1 MGIGVDPGSEDK
13 DAGGQE
19 TPLPISRPLTY
30 DCPALPSGLEG
41 RCNEHNNSIHR
52 GGRVMKLSSLGY
64 LALGASFLVLGGH
77 ELAAQSVNYHLVK
90 TIPLPQAPGN
100 VEYFDYLS
108 VDADARRVYISHGT
122 EVDVVNADDYS
133 LVGRIGGLQRCHGI
147 VVIKELG
154 KGYITDGDGQKVV
167 IFDLNTLR
175 VTGEVKTNQP
185 DTDSIIY
192 DPASKYLFTINGN
205 SKTATAI
212 DPVKETVVKTID
224 LGGGGE
230 QPAVDGQGTLY
241 DNNEEKN
248 DIVVIDTRTLT
259 IKARWPVAPSGT
271 PVALGM
277 DAKNRRLF
285 SAGRGPLTLIMMDA
299 DSGKVIQS
307 FPISVGVD
315 AVAFEPGFV
324 FVSTR
329 EGRVHVYREDSPD
342 KLTPVQVLMTEYGAK
357 TMALDPKTHNIW
369 VTTSDF
375 DQPATP
381 TERQPNPL
389 PRAKQGNFRALVYGR

>member
-1 MGIGVDPGSEDK
+1 
-13 DAGGQE
+13 
-19 TPLPISRPLTY
+19 
-30 DCPALPSGLEG
+30 
-41 RCNEHNNSIHR
+41 
-52 GGRVMKLSSLGY
+52 MKLSSLGY

-77 ELAAQSVNYHLVK
+77 ESAAQSVNYHLIK
-90 TIPLPQAPGN
+90 TVPLPQAPGN
-100 VEYFDYLS
+100 IEYFDYLM

-122 EVDVVNADDYS
+122 EVDVVNADDFS

-212 DPVKETVVKTID
+212 DPVKETVVKHID
-224 LGGGGE
+224 LGGGAE
-230 QPAVDGQGTLY
+230 QPAVDGQGMLY
-241 DNNEEKN
+241 SNNQEKH
-248 DIVVIDTRTLT
+248 DIVAIDTRTLT

-271 PVALGM
+271 PVAMGM
-277 DAKNRRLF
+277 DAKNHRLF

-299 DSGKVIQS
+299 DNGKVIQS

-315 AVAFEPGFV
+315 SVAFEPDTGFV

-329 EGRVHVYREDSPD
+329 EGRVHVYHEDSPN
-342 KLTPVQVLMTEYGAK
+342 KLTPIQVLMTEYGAK

-375 DQPATP
+375 GQPATP

-389 PRAKQGNFRALVYGR
+389 PQAKQGNFRALVYGR